1 MTEQDLLLD
10 CLRRLNGCGISYM
23 LTGSMASN
31 VWGIPRT
38 THDLDFVIQLP
49 PAQAS
54 KFVEAF
60 RSEDYFVDEAMVRAA
75 YQPPHQFNVIHIP
88 TALKADFWMLK
99 LSEPERSP
107 SRRPDEFEREMFRRK
122 VKDSWLGES
131 VWIATAEDV
140 ILHKLY
146 WNKLTPSERQLGD
159 VAGVVAVQR
168 GRLDENYLRHW
179 ANIIGVTSE
188 LENALAGKYKP
199 KHT

>member
-1 MTEQDLLLD
+1 
-10 CLRRLNGCGISYM
+10 M

-49 PAQAS
+49 PPQVGR
-54 KFVEAF
+54 FTEAF
-60 RSEDYFVDEAMVRAA
+60 HTSDYFVDEAMVRAA
-75 YQPPHQFNVIHIP
+75 YQPPYQFNLIHIP
-88 TALKADFWMLK
+88 TALKVDFWMLK
-99 LSEPERSP
+99 PG
-107 SRRPDEFEREMFRRK
+107 EFEREMYRRK

-140 ILHKLY
+140 VLHKLY

-159 VAGVVAVQR
+159 VAGVMAVQR
-168 GRLDENYLRHW
+168 GRLDENYLRQW